1 MEIRKMK
8 LSELTPAEYNPRVEL
23 KPGDQE
29 WEALDESI
37 DSFGYVEPIVWNER
51 TGNIVGGHQRRNVL
65 LARGVEE
72 EDISVVNLSPEDEKI
87 LNVLLNKSKG
97 IWDVAKLVAL
107 IDEIKAAG
115 GNLKTTGFTGRFS
128 GRPAMNKLTPV
139 QSVGGL
145 LFKRDDLYEP
155 FGPGEVNGGKM
166 RQCMML
172 LDSVKDEITGVI
184 SCCSIHSPQ
193 APITAAAALAF
204 GKQCK
209 ILYGGTSRAKLLES
223 PMPRLC
229 LKYGATVLLATRSG
243 RHNVLYAKAK
253 ELKGPEDFIVQYGIN
268 LSGHSD
274 VLLGAVAAQVENI
287 PDEIE
292 NLVMTCGSGITAS
305 GVMIGLNRYGKKVR
319 NVHLVATA
327 PDRRES
333 IHRTLREHGADRD
346 FIYHDLFHTEG
357 FAYEKPATAVW
368 GGITLHPN
376 YEAKTMQWFVK
387 SGLDPGS
394 TLFWIVGAA
403 PRNIPAAG
411 RP

>member
-1 MEIRKMK
+1 
-8 LSELTPAEYNPRVEL
+8 
-23 KPGDQE
+23 
-29 WEALDESI
+29 
-37 DSFGYVEPIVWNER
+37 
-51 TGNIVGGHQRRNVL
+51 
-65 LARGVEE
+65 
-72 EDISVVNLSPEDEKI
+72 
-87 LNVLLNKSKG
+87 
-97 IWDVAKLVAL
+97 
-107 IDEIKAAG
+107 
-115 GNLKTTGFTGRFS
+115 
-128 GRPAMNKLTPV
+128 MNKLTPV

-204 GKQCK
+204 GKRCK

-333 IHRTLREHGADRD
+333 YTERSESTGPIGILFTTIC
-346 FIYHDLFHTEG
+346 FIPKDLHTRSRQRLFG
-357 FAYEKPATAVW
+357 VASRSTQ
-368 GGITLHPN
+368 ITKRRPC
-376 YEAKTMQWFVK
+376 
-387 SGLDPGS
+387 SGS
-394 TLFWIVGAA
+394 
-403 PRNIPAAG
+403 
-411 RP
+411 

>member
-1 MEIRKMK
+1 
-8 LSELTPAEYNPRVEL
+8 
-23 KPGDQE
+23 
-29 WEALDESI
+29 
-37 DSFGYVEPIVWNER
+37 
-51 TGNIVGGHQRRNVL
+51 
-65 LARGVEE
+65 
-72 EDISVVNLSPEDEKI
+72 
-87 LNVLLNKSKG
+87 
-97 IWDVAKLVAL
+97 
-107 IDEIKAAG
+107 
-115 GNLKTTGFTGRFS
+115 
-128 GRPAMNKLTPV
+128 MNKLTPV

-172 LDSVKDEITGVI
+172 LDSVKDEISGVI

-193 APITAAAALAF
+193 AP
-204 GKQCK
+204 
-209 ILYGGTSRAKLLES
+209 
-223 PMPRLC
+223 
-229 LKYGATVLLATRSG
+229 
-243 RHNVLYAKAK
+243 
-253 ELKGPEDFIVQYGIN
+253 
-268 LSGHSD
+268 
-274 VLLGAVAAQVENI
+274 
-287 PDEIE
+287 
-292 NLVMTCGSGITAS
+292 ITAS

>member
-1 MEIRKMK
+1 
-8 LSELTPAEYNPRVEL
+8 
-23 KPGDQE
+23 
-29 WEALDESI
+29 
-37 DSFGYVEPIVWNER
+37 
-51 TGNIVGGHQRRNVL
+51 
-65 LARGVEE
+65 
-72 EDISVVNLSPEDEKI
+72 
-87 LNVLLNKSKG
+87 
-97 IWDVAKLVAL
+97 
-107 IDEIKAAG
+107 
-115 GNLKTTGFTGRFS
+115 
-128 GRPAMNKLTPV
+128 MNKLTPV

-172 LDSVKDEITGVI
+172 LDSVKDEISGVI

-204 GKQCK
+204 GKRCK

-253 ELKGPEDFIVQYGIN
+253 ELKGPEDFIVQYGII

-287 PDEIE
+287 PDVIE

-305 GVMIGLNRYGKKVR
+305 GVMIGLNRYGKKGR

-333 IHRTLREHGADRD
+333 IHRTLSEHGADRD

>member
-1 MEIRKMK
+1 
-8 LSELTPAEYNPRVEL
+8 
-23 KPGDQE
+23 
-29 WEALDESI
+29 
-37 DSFGYVEPIVWNER
+37 
-51 TGNIVGGHQRRNVL
+51 
-65 LARGVEE
+65 
-72 EDISVVNLSPEDEKI
+72 
-87 LNVLLNKSKG
+87 
-97 IWDVAKLVAL
+97 
-107 IDEIKAAG
+107 
-115 GNLKTTGFTGRFS
+115 
-128 GRPAMNKLTPV
+128 MNKLTPV

-204 GKQCK
+204 GKRCK

-387 SGLDPGS
+387 SGLALEARCSGLWEQRPGTS
-394 TLFWIVGAA
+394 R
-403 PRNIPAAG
+403 PPADHSSG
-411 RP
+411 ER

>member
-1 MEIRKMK
+1 
-8 LSELTPAEYNPRVEL
+8 
-23 KPGDQE
+23 
-29 WEALDESI
+29 
-37 DSFGYVEPIVWNER
+37 
-51 TGNIVGGHQRRNVL
+51 
-65 LARGVEE
+65 
-72 EDISVVNLSPEDEKI
+72 
-87 LNVLLNKSKG
+87 
-97 IWDVAKLVAL
+97 
-107 IDEIKAAG
+107 
-115 GNLKTTGFTGRFS
+115 
-128 GRPAMNKLTPV
+128 MNKLTPV

-204 GKQCK
+204 GKRCK

-253 ELKGPEDFIVQYGIN
+253 ELKG
-268 LSGHSD
+268 
-274 VLLGAVAAQVENI
+274 

>member
-1 MEIRKMK
+1 
-8 LSELTPAEYNPRVEL
+8 
-23 KPGDQE
+23 
-29 WEALDESI
+29 
-37 DSFGYVEPIVWNER
+37 
-51 TGNIVGGHQRRNVL
+51 
-65 LARGVEE
+65 
-72 EDISVVNLSPEDEKI
+72 
-87 LNVLLNKSKG
+87 
-97 IWDVAKLVAL
+97 
-107 IDEIKAAG
+107 
-115 GNLKTTGFTGRFS
+115 
-128 GRPAMNKLTPV
+128 MNKLTPV

-172 LDSVKDEITGVI
+172 LDSVKDEISGVI

-204 GKQCK
+204 GKRCK

-268 LSGHSD
+268 L
-274 VLLGAVAAQVENI
+274 
-287 PDEIE
+287 
-292 NLVMTCGSGITAS
+292 
-305 GVMIGLNRYGKKVR
+305 
-319 NVHLVATA
+319 
-327 PDRRES
+327 
-333 IHRTLREHGADRD
+333 
-346 FIYHDLFHTEG
+346 
-357 FAYEKPATAVW
+357 
-368 GGITLHPN
+368 
-376 YEAKTMQWFVK
+376 
-387 SGLDPGS
+387 PGS

>member
-1 MEIRKMK
+1 
-8 LSELTPAEYNPRVEL
+8 
-23 KPGDQE
+23 
-29 WEALDESI
+29 
-37 DSFGYVEPIVWNER
+37 
-51 TGNIVGGHQRRNVL
+51 
-65 LARGVEE
+65 
-72 EDISVVNLSPEDEKI
+72 
-87 LNVLLNKSKG
+87 
-97 IWDVAKLVAL
+97 
-107 IDEIKAAG
+107 
-115 GNLKTTGFTGRFS
+115 
-128 GRPAMNKLTPV
+128 MNKLTPV

-204 GKQCK
+204 GKRCK

-268 LSGHSD
+268 LSWHSD

>member
-1 MEIRKMK
+1 
-8 LSELTPAEYNPRVEL
+8 
-23 KPGDQE
+23 
-29 WEALDESI
+29 
-37 DSFGYVEPIVWNER
+37 
-51 TGNIVGGHQRRNVL
+51 
-65 LARGVEE
+65 
-72 EDISVVNLSPEDEKI
+72 
-87 LNVLLNKSKG
+87 
-97 IWDVAKLVAL
+97 
-107 IDEIKAAG
+107 
-115 GNLKTTGFTGRFS
+115 
-128 GRPAMNKLTPV
+128 MNKLTPV

-204 GKQCK
+204 GKRCK

-253 ELKGPEDFIVQYGIN
+253 ELKGPEDFIVQYEIN

>member
-1 MEIRKMK
+1 
-8 LSELTPAEYNPRVEL
+8 
-23 KPGDQE
+23 
-29 WEALDESI
+29 
-37 DSFGYVEPIVWNER
+37 
-51 TGNIVGGHQRRNVL
+51 
-65 LARGVEE
+65 
-72 EDISVVNLSPEDEKI
+72 
-87 LNVLLNKSKG
+87 
-97 IWDVAKLVAL
+97 
-107 IDEIKAAG
+107 
-115 GNLKTTGFTGRFS
+115 
-128 GRPAMNKLTPV
+128 MNKLTPV

-204 GKQCK
+204 GKRCK

-319 NVHLVATA
+319 NVHLVATGA
-327 PDRRES
+327 RPA
-333 IHRTLREHGADRD
+333 REHTPNAQRARGRQ
-346 FIYHDLFHTEG
+346 G
-357 FAYEKPATAVW
+357 FYLPRFVSYRRICIREAGDGCLGWHHAPPKLRSEDNAVVRKKRPRPW
-368 GGITLHPN
+368 KH
-376 YEAKTMQWFVK
+376 AV
-387 SGLDPGS
+387 LDCGS
-394 TLFWIVGAA
+394 SA
-403 PRNIPAAG
+403 PEHPAAG